1 MSVIARQ
8 QNFSMAMRRSRTGVS
23 KWGPER
29 WDSITPKAAQ
39 EGPQLKLPINP
50 RELAIEAYFAKHSVA
65 RDRILTAE
73 ILKQACGRLSV
84 EEVEQ
89 YVKGDRFI
97 QIDGF
102 HVTTEQ
108 AKFEEEQLLDLV
120 RGGWNTC
127 EPIGREFAFEPGKL
141 TDEQRKAF
149 AHILASRDLVMDVS
163 GIAGAGKSHLLKQV
177 QEAAVSVGKSVA
189 ILSPTDASVKNLRK
203 NRVPGADVSRIPTQA
218 GKRGPACD

>member
-1 MSVIARQ
+1 MSVIARR
-8 QNFSMAMRRSRTGVS
+8 QNFSIAMRRSRIGVS
-23 KWGPER
+23 KWVRKR

-97 QIDGF
+97 QIDGL

-127 EPIGREFAFEPGKL
+127 KPIGREFAIEPGKL
-141 TDEQRKAF
+141 TDEQPKAF
-149 AHILASRDLVMDVS
+149 AHILASRDLIMGCFRDCWS
-163 GIAGAGKSHLLKQV
+163 REIASAQAGPGSCSFCGQERSHSFSDRRQ
-177 QEAAVSVGKSVA
+177 
-189 ILSPTDASVKNLRK
+189 RK
-203 NRVPGADVSRIPTQA
+203 GLTQNRIPGANVSRIPTQA

>member
-1 MSVIARQ
+1 MVSATDNGPVAALERPLPLFGVQRISTDLNASRLTMLKRIEHLSAVTFRTSLEGRSTRSVGRES
-8 QNFSMAMRRSRTGVS
+8 FGVKRSVRV
-23 KWGPER
+23 
-29 WDSITPKAAQ
+29 
-39 EGPQLKLPINP
+39 
-50 RELAIEAYFAKHSVA
+50 
-65 RDRILTAE
+65 
-73 ILKQACGRLSV
+73 QA
-84 EEVEQ
+84 
-89 YVKGDRFI
+89 
-97 QIDGF
+97 
-102 HVTTEQ
+102 EQ

-177 QEAAVSVGKSVA
+177 QEAAVSVGQSVA
-189 ILSPTDASVKNLRK
+189 ILSNRRQRKEPTQ
-203 NRVPGADVSRIPTQA
+203 NRIPGADVSRIPTQA